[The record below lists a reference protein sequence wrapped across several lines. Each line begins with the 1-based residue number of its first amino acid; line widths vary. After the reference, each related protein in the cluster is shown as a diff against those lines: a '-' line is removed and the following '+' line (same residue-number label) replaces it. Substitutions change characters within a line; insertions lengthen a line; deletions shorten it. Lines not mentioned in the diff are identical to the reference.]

1 MNTAVFSL
9 KRGGNI
15 VQSLFNRA
23 LVRKYSNF
31 HPRKLYASVVA
42 ERLPLVIY
50 QSAYFDPV
58 WNIDEENSPQNNL
71 PYKTYVI
78 LYIRNSSV
86 LHQQILRFW
95 LEIYL
100 FLSAQLTYDR
110 ILLGSPIF

>member
-15 VQSLFNRA
+15 VQSLFNRT

-50 QSAYFDPV
+50 PSAYFDPV
-58 WNIDEENSPQNNL
+58 WNIDEKNSPQNNL

-78 LYIRNSSV
+78 LYTYVNAAGPEN
-86 LHQQILRFW
+86 
-95 LEIYL
+95 LEIL
-100 FLSAQLTYDR
+100 A
-110 ILLGSPIF
+110 